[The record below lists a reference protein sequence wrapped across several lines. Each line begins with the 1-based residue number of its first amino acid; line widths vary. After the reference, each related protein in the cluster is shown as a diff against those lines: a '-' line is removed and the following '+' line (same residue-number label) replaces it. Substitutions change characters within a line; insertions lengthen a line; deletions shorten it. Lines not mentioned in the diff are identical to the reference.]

1 MRMKAAP
8 AQCYRNLRVDLT
20 DHPVALERKHR
31 LDKIDERR
39 PAPWPSYRPA
49 AASSTAAASVPTTLT
64 APRSGASTADQLAI
78 VEVNARLQSY
88 LDYCNGHRFRSG
100 IDMLPTSALIPIR
113 EVA

>member
-20 DHPVALERKHR
+20 DHPIALDRKHR

-39 PAPWPSYRPA
+39 ATPWPSYPRRQLNGCGERANGP
-49 AASSTAAASVPTTLT
+49 P

-88 LDYCNGHRFRSG
+88 LDYYNGHRFRSG